1 MKNIRNDELLS
12 RVSILFD
19 ELYNKGNP
27 IRVNLSQYVLN
38 KKWSFNST
46 RELSKF
52 FELITLY
59 EWADLW
65 PDNEVSLT
73 EKGQSSL
80 DSWESY
86 LHFVTEDIRVNRAKY
101 SEDYKKEKRK
111 SYRENVEFYLK
122 NSSSIV
128 AILLSLSVLVTTI
141 ISLTGQSKQRQIEN
155 ELKQI
160 KLGQDSLLIKLK
172 SQ

>member
-1 MKNIRNDELLS
+1 M
-12 RVSILFD
+12 
-19 ELYNKGNP
+19 
-27 IRVNLSQYVLN
+27 
-38 KKWSFNST
+38 
-46 RELSKF
+46 SKF